1 MFAHHAF
8 ESLHFNSRRI
18 IAFHMNKF
26 FASIWAYL
34 KDWKNLLVHSLVGI
48 GLLLLAIYL
57 PVHVYLKITIFILV
71 IIFNVF
77 RMRRDRKKK

>member
-1 MFAHHAF
+1 MKKVFT
-8 ESLHFNSRRI
+8 SV
-18 IAFHMNKF
+18 
-26 FASIWAYL
+26 WTYL

-57 PVHVYLKITIFILV
+57 PVQIYLKIGIFILV

-77 RMRRDRKKK
+77 RMKREHKKK

>member
-1 MFAHHAF
+1 MKKVFT
-8 ESLHFNSRRI
+8 SL
-18 IAFHMNKF
+18 
-26 FASIWAYL
+26 WAYL

-57 PVHVYLKITIFILV
+57 PVQIYLKIGIFILV

-77 RMRRDRKKK
+77 RMKREHKKM